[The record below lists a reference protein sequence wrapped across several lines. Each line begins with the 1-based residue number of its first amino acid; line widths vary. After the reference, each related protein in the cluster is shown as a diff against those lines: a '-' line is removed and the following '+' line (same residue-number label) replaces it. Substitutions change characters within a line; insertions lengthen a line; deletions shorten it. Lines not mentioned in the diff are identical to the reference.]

1 MHGWKFADHATG
13 SIHTIRLC
21 ECVQSVLLN
30 LNALIVCKWPINWY
44 FELEG
49 IDCVQVANW
58 YFELE
63 CIGRSG

>member
-1 MHGWKFADHATG
+1 MDGNLQIMRQAVYILLG
-13 SIHTIRLC
+13 
-21 ECVQSVLLN
+21 CVQSVLLN
-30 LNALIVCKWPINWY
+30 LNALIVYKWPINWY